1 MAGSIP
7 YWRLS
12 GFYFF
17 YFALLGT
24 WLPYWSLYL
33 KSLGYSSGEIGV
45 LSALV
50 MITKVVAPSL
60 WGWLADT
67 YHCRTRIIRLGS
79 FLAAVAFALVYIS
92 QDFWWLALVV
102 VSYSFFWN
110 AVLSQFDVLTLS
122 HLPGRYGEYSRIRVW
137 GSIGFI
143 IAVMAAGAW
152 FDHHPIVH
160 LLYLISLLLAA
171 IWLSS
176 LLVGEKSDPVKNTD
190 DGAESLVKLVMKPAV
205 LCFFAT
211 SMLLQFSHGPYYTF
225 FSIYLESQ
233 GHSKSVT
240 GMLWSL
246 AVVAEVVLFIFM
258 HRVLARYTLRTLL
271 VVSLLLSAL
280 RWALIAAF
288 AEVLPVLVFAQ
299 CLHAASFGSAHAVA
313 VEVIRRFFTSHHG
326 QGMAL
331 YSGLSFGA
339 GGAAGALFSGG
350 FWDTYPVGCCW
361 VATLAAAIAGVL
373 AWRDFE
379 MPATT
384 AADDSRQRV

>member
-1 MAGSIP
+1 MASRIP

-12 GFYFF
+12 SFYFF

-24 WLPYWSLYL
+24 WLPYWALYL
-33 KSLGYSSGEIGV
+33 KSLGYSSGQIGV
-45 LSALV
+45 LTALV

-67 YHCRTRIIRLGS
+67 YHCRTRIIRIGS
-79 FLAAVAFALVYIS
+79 FLAMLAFSLVYLR

-102 VSYSFFWN
+102 VTYSFFWN

-122 HLPGRYGEYSRIRVW
+122 HLRGRYGEYSRIRVW
-137 GSIGFI
+137 GSVGFI
-143 IAVMAAGAW
+143 VAVMAAGAW
-152 FDHHPIVH
+152 FDRHPIVH
-160 LLYLISLLLAA
+160 LLYLITLLLAG

-176 LLVGEKSDPVKNTD
+176 LVVGERVDTEASG
-190 DGAESLVKLVMKPAV
+190 DGAKSSLRQLLLKPAV

-240 GMLWSL
+240 GLLWSL
-246 AVVAEVVLFIFM
+246 AVLAEVVLFVFM
-258 HRVLARYTLRTLL
+258 HRVLDWFSLRALL
-271 VVSLLLSAL
+271 IASLALTAL

-288 AEVLPVLVFAQ
+288 AEVLPILVFAQ

-313 VEVIRRFFTSHHG
+313 VEAIRRLFTSHHG

-339 GGAAGALFSGG
+339 GGAAGALFSGA
-350 FWDTYPVGCCW
+350 FWDLNPVACFW
-361 VATLAAAIAGVL
+361 VAMAAASLAALL
-373 AWRDFE
+373 AWRYFE
-379 MPATT
+379 IPATT
-384 AADDSRQRV
+384 SD